1 MNELFLKR
9 LKIIKEEY
17 TKEEEY
23 VKFNIEHDHECRV
36 IIVAQAFAIIHE
48 TAHLS
53 LRWRGLLNTP
63 CCIPN
68 QTEAGE
74 YLECYF
80 FNFLFS
86 LLVERVIDDIEY
98 PWDESQTIKG
108 NYYNY
113 SCL

>member
-1 MNELFLKR
+1 MNHIFLKR
-9 LKIIKEEY
+9 LRIIKEEY
-17 TKEEEY
+17 NGQ
-23 VKFNIEHDHECRV
+23 FNILDDSECRV

-68 QTEAGE
+68 QREAGE
-74 YLECYF
+74 YLESSF

-86 LLVERVIDDIEY
+86 LLVERVIDNVEY
-98 PWDESQTIKG
+98 PWNETQTIKG
-108 NYYNY
+108 
-113 SCL
+113 SCF